1 MTYETELETK
11 KILASIDDI
20 NNALI
25 EEDSSTK
32 ESDIEEESEAI
43 TSTSSNIFLN
53 LWEQILGWNLKFIVC
68 YLICKSDSVL
78 FTCQYIQ

>member
-53 LWEQILGWNLKFIVC
+53 LWEQILG
-68 YLICKSDSVL
+68 
-78 FTCQYIQ
+78 